1 MIEKKI
7 RYDINI
13 EKPSKT
19 KPVEQGGVLNY
30 LGKQKTVN
38 APVKWRS
45 SKDHPIAYLSYIT
58 KDEEKILIDLNLYG
72 SLKGKP
78 NRGPFGLP
86 SLQGSGGGSGGDGGG
101 GDGGS
106 SGGDSG
112 PGDSGP
118 GGSDD
123 GSGHGG
129 PGDSGPGD
137 SGPGGSDDGTGH
149 GGPGPGDSGP
159 GMGGLGDVGSLGVSD
174 VSSMSVSDVA
184 GTSENAG
191 LGGVA
196 GSAVGAAATDAAAQA
211 ASQQTGVA
219 SLARQAIQA
228 YMTYSPIGMLSRAVS
243 NVVGNISRGVTGPSD
258 DTQETESVQSSA
270 PTSSNSGGIN
280 TVNQFAPLYNTSTGD
295 NTADALRTRLNNL
308 VQAQQPVIYGIPTVS
323 PYSNY
328 TLLDLAKRGLI

>member
-7 RYDINI
+7 SYEINI

-19 KPVEQGGVLNY
+19 KPVKQGGVFNY

-45 SKDHPIAYLSYIT
+45 SKDHPIAKLAYIT

-86 SLQGSGGGSGGDGGG
+86 SLQGSGSGSG

-106 SGGDSG
+106 SGGDSGG

-129 PGDSGPGD
+129 PGQGD

-149 GGPGPGDSGP
+149 GGPGPGSGP
-159 GMGGLGDVGSLGVSD
+159 GGAESGFGIGPDAATEAAQSAAQSISADNVSTQAQAD
-174 VSSMSVSDVA
+174 QEDA
-184 GTSENAG
+184 AT
-191 LGGVA
+191 
-196 GSAVGAAATDAAAQA
+196 AAAAAAAESGLSKAMTTVQNAIRNAINNPVQTAIGIARGPVA
-211 ASQQTGVA
+211 AAAFGF
-219 SLARQAIQA
+219 ARDAISA
-228 YMTYSPIGMLSRAVS
+228 A
-243 NVVGNISRGVTGPSD
+243 NRGVTAPD
-258 DTQETESVQSSA
+258 DFSQLDTSVQKGPAES
-270 PTSSNSGGIN
+270 PSGGGI
-280 TVNQFAPLYNTSTGD
+280 VDLYAPLYNSNTG
-295 NTADALRTRLNNL
+295 NPTMDAYIRQLRVNL
-308 VQAQQPVIYGIPTVS
+308 GLPV
-323 PYSNY
+323 
-328 TLLDLAKRGLI
+328 